1 MTIELLFWVHDR
13 IRRLPD
19 HDKIKIKAV
28 SEYAIRRGFKCV
40 PVAFKCICLEHHH
53 KAVTTGSLCRFKIES
68 PAFLRVAGQHQR
80 DGKKASDA
88 VLFSQP
94 GCVCSFDVQLKNS
107 TVGARHRRAPISNKK
122 RGPQIPGFGVA
133 GRRMWA
139 RRDLLPNWGLA
150 YGRAIRYTHDLRCKG
165 LQRGNSCTFLVNLST

>member
-1 MTIELLFWVHDR
+1 MKLLCDGLGLTCYAVLEMTIELLFWVHGR

-53 KAVTTGSLCRFKIES
+53 KAVTTGSLCRCKVES

-88 VLFSQP
+88 VFQP
-94 GCVCSFDVQLKNS
+94 AWLCLLVRCSIKELHN
-107 TVGARHRRAPISNKK
+107 RRAAPTC
-122 RGPQIPGFGVA
+122 PH
-133 GRRMWA
+133 
-139 RRDLLPNWGLA
+139 LE
-150 YGRAIRYTHDLRCKG
+150 
-165 LQRGNSCTFLVNLST
+165 